1 MLSAL
6 IGGRESRGGLR
17 LPPLA
22 EKSTVIDMSVFAL
35 PARVCSAKSMMQ
47 GGRQNRPCT
56 SGIQLAEL
64 KRSSR
69 TPDRKKSHK
78 IDRVCPGPMDNPPL
92 IDIKVTDCSERRC
105 ENRSST
111 QEQENLHLV
120 PWLRSAEN
128 MPRPVSRRP
137 NSSFNL
143 DGSIEPGRGASRD
156 SAGGSG
162 QRRAF
167 WKQLQQ
173 SMANASPNDP
183 ETLRPTSKQLLHLPP
198 DLG

>member
-22 EKSTVIDMSVFAL
+22 ERSTVIDMSVFAL
-35 PARVCSAKSMMQ
+35 PGRVCSAKPLMQ
-47 GGRQNRPCT
+47 GRQHRPCT

-78 IDRVCPGPMDNPPL
+78 IDRVCPGPMDSPPL
-92 IDIKVTDCSERRC
+92 IDIKGPDCSERQ
-105 ENRSST
+105 RSSP

-120 PWLRSAEN
+120 PWLRTEN
-128 MPRPVSRRP
+128 MRRPVSRRP

-143 DGSIEPGRGASRD
+143 DGSTEPGKAASRD
-156 SAGGSG
+156 GAGGSG

-173 SMANASPNDP
+173 SMADTSPNDP
-183 ETLRPTSKQLLHLPP
+183 EALRPTPKQLLHLPP